1 MLIENQL
8 YLSELERIN
17 QTQMDWTRIDG
28 HSFLVIGATGLIGS
42 YLIDTLMWRNKNQA
56 ANIKIYAMGRHL
68 QGLEQRFEQY
78 LNDEYFQVVE
88 ADVVNPL
95 PEIGQIDYIIHGASN
110 THPRA
115 YATDPIGTIMT
126 NIVGTK
132 QVLDYATKENT
143 TRTLFL
149 SSVEIYGENQ
159 GDSEKF
165 DEHSLGYIDS
175 NSLRGGY
182 PEAKRASE
190 SLIQAYIAQKG
201 IDVVIPRLS
210 RTFGPTMLM
219 NDSKAASQFLKNAV
233 NGEEIVL
240 KSAGS
245 QLFSY
250 TYVGDVVSALLFLL
264 LNGENGAAYNVAVDE
279 YNVRLK
285 ELAAKIAQIG
295 QTEVI
300 FDLPDAEEQKGFS
313 KASLALMNADKIN
326 QFGWHSLFTIQEAL
340 EHTVQILKDE
350 SKVNRS

>member
-17 QTQMDWTRIDG
+17 QTSMDWAQIDG

-56 ANIKIYAMGRHL
+56 AKIKVYAMGRHL
-68 QGLEQRFEQY
+68 KGLEQRFEQY

-126 NIVGTK
+126 NILGTK
-132 QVLDYATKENT
+132 QVLDYATKENAK
-143 TRTLFL
+143 RTLFL

-159 GDSEKF
+159 GAVEKF
-165 DEHSLGYIDS
+165 TEHSFGYIDS

-201 IDVVIPRLS
+201 LDVIIPRLS

-219 NDSKAASQFLKNAV
+219 NDSKAASQFLKNSV

-313 KASLALMNADKIN
+313 KASLALMNADKLS
-326 QFGWHSLFTIQEAL
+326 QLGWHSLFTIQEAL

-350 SKVNRS
+350 AKVNRS